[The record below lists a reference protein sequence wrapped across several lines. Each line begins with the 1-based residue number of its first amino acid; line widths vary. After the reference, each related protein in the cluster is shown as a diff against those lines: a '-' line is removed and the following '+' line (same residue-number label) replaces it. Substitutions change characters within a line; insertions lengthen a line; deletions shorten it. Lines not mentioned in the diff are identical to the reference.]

1 MLKNIILFF
10 SLLAVLLVTS
20 GCLNEMVGQKIT
32 VQKRSG
38 EENIL
43 KTLKNSIKKTSGK
56 SD

>member
-43 KTLKNSIKKTSGK
+43 KTLKKSIKKTSGK